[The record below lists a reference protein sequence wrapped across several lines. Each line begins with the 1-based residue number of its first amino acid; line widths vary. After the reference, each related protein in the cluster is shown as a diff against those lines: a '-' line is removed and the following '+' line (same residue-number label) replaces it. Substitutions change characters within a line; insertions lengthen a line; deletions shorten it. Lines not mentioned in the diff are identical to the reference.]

1 MSTTKA
7 QRAAKALAAL
17 EQASQAEQATF
28 RGTFALIPATATE
41 WVCVGAGHG
50 EGTEALPLKS
60 FPTTARH
67 GGLEATQRRTGECRA
82 CRNSRQGRA
91 EKAAAKV
98 EAAAKAK
105 AKAKAAQAA
114 KATARKASRA
124 AKVSTAK
131 ASTVEATA
139 AA

>member
-7 QRAAKALAAL
+7 QRAAKAKAAL
-17 EQASQAEQATF
+17 EAASQAQREAF
-28 RGTFALIPATATE
+28 RGTFGLIPATATE
-41 WVCVGAGHG
+41 YTCEGACG
-50 EGTEALPLKS
+50 ELKGLRS
-60 FPTTARH
+60 FPTTSAK
-67 GGLEATQRRTGECRA
+67 GGLEATQRRTSECRA

-98 EAAAKAK
+98 LAE

-114 KATARKASRA
+114 KVRTPRKPRA
-124 AKVSTAK
+124 AKASTAGK
-131 ASTVEATA
+131 ATVEATA